1 MAEFTLH
8 PRLEDSSVFVCDLD
22 LCQVRLNFD
31 GDLDWLLLIPKRAGL
46 EELIDLDEKD
56 QAQLVKEVNFVSRV
70 LKDEVRP
77 DKINVASLGNQ
88 VPQLHIHVIARY
100 KNDRAWPGATFGHP
114 PINEFDEQRAE
125 FWKQKLGLGLN

>member
-46 EELIDLDEKD
+46 EELIDLDDKD

-88 VPQLHIHVIARY
+88 VLRMIGPGLERPLAIHPSMNLTSRGPSSGSR
-100 KNDRAWPGATFGHP
+100 N
-114 PINEFDEQRAE
+114 
-125 FWKQKLGLGLN
+125 

>member
-1 MAEFTLH
+1 MDEFKLH
-8 PRLEDSSVFVCDLD
+8 PRLEDSSVFICDLA

-31 GDLDWLLLIPKRAGL
+31 GDLDWLLLIPRRNGL
-46 EELIDLDEKD
+46 EELIDLTEEDRN
-56 QAQLVKEVNFVSRV
+56 QLTKEVNMVSIIMKSE
-70 LKDEVRP
+70 LRP

>member
-31 GDLDWLLLIPKRAGL
+31 GDLDWLLLIPRRAGL
-46 EELIDLDEKD
+46 EELIDLDDKD

-70 LKDEVRP
+70 LKENTSTSVP
-77 DKINVASLGNQ
+77 CGHLEFFKGNLL
-88 VPQLHIHVIARY
+88 VV
-100 KNDRAWPGATFGHP
+100 
-114 PINEFDEQRAE
+114 
-125 FWKQKLGLGLN
+125 